1 MTYGAKLT
9 RSLLSATMLTGV
21 VVATQASAQ
30 TEGAADAAAE
40 APAAETFG
48 DTIIVTGTRR
58 ATTIQDTPINISAIG
73 AEDLARQ
80 RIDDVRDLA
89 DFTPGMT
96 ISDTGQ
102 GSTGSIVLRGLSASD
117 VGDGGT
123 N

>member
-58 ATTIQDTPINISAIG
+58 ATTIQDPPITISALG
-73 AEDLARQ
+73 AEHPARQ
-80 RIDDVRDLA
+80 RHEDRQSGVEGRRV
-89 DFTPGMT
+89 
-96 ISDTGQ
+96 S
-102 GSTGSIVLRGLSASD
+102 
-117 VGDGGT
+117 GGVEFGGRRVIKKK
-123 N
+123 